1 MLSLNVG
8 YLASVLSLNC
18 AVFAVSA
25 LASQGPD
32 PETCG
37 ISRSQPAERIFAN
50 SDRKH
55 AWREYRCIK
64 EVPELENDFGE
75 FVQLWTSHNGN
86 VLITIQT
93 PGEDFT
99 SYTNYCFDSGG
110 QLTQLTFQLRTAWGW
125 GYRVECF
132 VSKGRFA
139 QKTSEFFSTETEKP
153 IPKPDQANS
162 VPGALRPKIFMRE
175 ARLPFFKLLA
185 KP

>member
-1 MLSLNVG
+1 MFKLTAG
-8 YLASVLSLNC
+8 QLASALFLNC

-25 LASQGPD
+25 LAAQGPD

-50 SDRKH
+50 PDRKH
-55 AWREYRCIK
+55 AWREYRSVK

-86 VLITIQT
+86 VLITIQA
-93 PGEDFT
+93 PGEDFA
-99 SYTNYCFDSGG
+99 SYTNYCFDPGG
-110 QLTQLTFQLRTAWGW
+110 RLTQLTFQLRTAWGW
-125 GYRVECF
+125 GYRTEGF

-139 QKTSEFFSTETEKP
+139 GKTSEFFSTETEKP

-162 VPGALRPKIFMRE
+162 IPRALKPRIFMRE
-175 ARLPFFKLLA
+175 AQLPFFKLLP
-185 KP
+185 KT